1 MSRTNDISSD
11 NFYTKGRGQRKAWP
25 EGLFFASTFCR
36 KVQNVFV
43 GKCNYIL

>member
-25 EGLFFASTFCR
+25 EGCIWPIAGNRLKKEHR
-36 KVQNVFV
+36 
-43 GKCNYIL
+43 L